1 MLKKGTCIL
10 CGSDAKVEE
19 HLRDGD
25 SPHSCQCEFC
35 GNYYLCPR
43 TVIKVMND
51 KELCC
56 KLGALIKEL
65 RLKGMSELLT
75 ITDNVTGDDGSV
87 AIDDLVSQYPRS
99 ASEMIERTLLNI
111 SRYISHPFSECNI
124 DRQEMPLV
132 TFTRNLDEAFKMV
145 QTLVAMDYV
154 TYKPPKGIGTDG
166 IPSGKVAY
174 GITPDGWKRVDELQ
188 KTNLNSDKA
197 FMAMKFGDRE
207 LDYIFLN
214 TFKPAVKQTGFEL
227 FKLDEKPVAGLID
240 DRMRV
245 EIRTSRF
252 LVADLTHGN
261 LGAYWEAGFAEGLG
275 KHVIYTCKK
284 SIFEDEYTRPHFDIN
299 HHLTIVWDPDDL
311 QVAADNLKATIRAT
325 FPGEARMSDEQ

>member
-1 MLKKGTCIL
+1 MLKKGKCIL
-10 CGSDAKVEE
+10 CGSEAKVEE
-19 HLRDGD
+19 YLKDGD
-25 SPHSCQCEFC
+25 PPHDCQCEFC

-43 TVIKVMND
+43 TVIKVIND
-51 KELCC
+51 KELYC

-75 ITDNVTGDDGSV
+75 ITDKVTGDDGSV

-132 TFTRNLDEAFKMV
+132 TFTRNFDEAFKMV
-145 QTLVAMDYV
+145 QTLVSMDYV
-154 TYKPPKGIGTDG
+154 TYKPPEGIGTDG

-174 GITPDGWKRVDELQ
+174 GITPNGWKRVDELR
-188 KTNLNSDKA
+188 KTNLNSNKA
-197 FMAMKFGDRE
+197 FMAMKFGDE
-207 LDYIFLN
+207 EMDCIFLN

-284 SIFEDEYTRPHFDIN
+284 SVFEDENTRPHFDIN

-325 FPGEARMSDEQ
+325 FPGEAMMSDEQ